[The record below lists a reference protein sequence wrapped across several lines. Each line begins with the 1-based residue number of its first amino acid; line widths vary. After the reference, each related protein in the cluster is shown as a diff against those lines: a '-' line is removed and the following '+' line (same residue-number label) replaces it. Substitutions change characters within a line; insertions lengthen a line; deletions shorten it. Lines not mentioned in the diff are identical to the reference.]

1 MRVPF
6 LIAAAAAVLLAACG
20 PQGPSDADIMAGN
33 IPGENGESPQQPAT
47 PAPTPVGPYGSN
59 SQPGMPVTYGLS
71 VVITNVGDRKISVI
85 QAVQAARPGMGL
97 AEAKTL
103 VETPNA
109 VVASGLSA
117 ADATALQNSLQAAG
131 ATVSVQ

>member
-6 LIAAAAAVLLAACG
+6 LIPAAAVVLAACG

-33 IPGENGESPQQPAT
+33 IPGENGEGAQPST
-47 PAPTPVGPYGSN
+47 TPGPAPAGPNGAPSA
-59 SQPGMPVTYGLS
+59 PGMPVTYGLS
-71 VVITNVGDRKISVI
+71 VVITSVGDRKISVI

-97 AEAKTL
+97 AEAKAL
-103 VETPNA
+103 VEATPA
-109 VVASGLSA
+109 TVASGLSA